1 MPNFSK
7 IINIDVHE
15 MFSNIDVE
23 KHRVPHYDREQFIR
37 DMKHI
42 VYVESRELTDAQ
54 FNAVEKIYIW
64 LLDQIFKLDKKN
76 GLAFDPVLVSIIP
89 EFVPLDDVVETDDID
104 IQTNKLV
111 KYRNLCPL
119 FTANHQH
126 AIDQVELDYLY
137 NVGFGEDPKDCARRN
152 KLYNMLLAYKAQL
165 DVDQELIAN
174 VLKPKKKRVSV
185 PASKPKSKS
194 GVFKHT
200 SKSSNKITSFFK
212 KISSK

>member
-15 MFSNIDVE
+15 MFSNIDAE

-54 FNAVEKIYIW
+54 LDAVEKIYIW
-64 LLDQIFKLDKKN
+64 LLDQIHKDDKKN
-76 GLAFDPVLVSIIP
+76 GLAFDPVLVSIIIP
-89 EFVPLDDVVETDDID
+89 EFVPLDDVVETDDRD
-104 IQTNKLV
+104 LKTKKLV

-119 FTANHQH
+119 FNANHQD
-126 AIDQVELDYLY
+126 AIDQVELDDLY
-137 NVGFGEDPKDCARRN
+137 NVGFGEDPKDRARRD
-152 KLYNMLLAYKAQL
+152 KLYNILLAYKAQL
-165 DVDQELIAN
+165 DVDQKLIAN
-174 VLKPKKKRVSV
+174 VLKPKKKVSV
-185 PASKPKSKS
+185 SASKPKSKS

-212 KISSK
+212 KI